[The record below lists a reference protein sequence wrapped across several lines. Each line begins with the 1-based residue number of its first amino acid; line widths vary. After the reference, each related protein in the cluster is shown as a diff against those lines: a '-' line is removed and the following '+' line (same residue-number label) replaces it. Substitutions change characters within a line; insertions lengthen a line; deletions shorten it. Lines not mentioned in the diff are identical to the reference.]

1 VVSVVAHPCEKAETQ
16 PGRQGK
22 SIPDSP
28 GRCHVIFSSPVF
40 ECDVAGTGRRRPS
53 APLTTISG
61 ITTKSSRLSEPRY
74 PSSHPIH
81 AEVQMPDAL
90 ESPSPP
96 SAPRGRSIA
105 ARRAA
110 RRAKFDR
117 EKRIVML
124 LNGGVSIAEVAAREG
139 VTVKRMHA
147 FIREILPRRAPQPPA
162 EFLALQ
168 ISRNEALIVSYNAM
182 SRANLEAVDRVVRI
196 VRELDRYHGFA
207 AAEPARFPVASRLAA
222 RRASLLRSRRRKDG
236 RKELAPQAIESPRF
250 APGRKWT
257 PFSRSREKAPRRAE

>member
-1 VVSVVAHPCEKAETQ
+1 
-16 PGRQGK
+16 
-22 SIPDSP
+22 
-28 GRCHVIFSSPVF
+28 
-40 ECDVAGTGRRRPS
+40 
-53 APLTTISG
+53 
-61 ITTKSSRLSEPRY
+61 
-74 PSSHPIH
+74 
-81 AEVQMPDAL
+81 MPDAL

-222 RRASLLRSRRRKDG
+222 PARIPLALEAPKGWPEGVGAASD
-236 RKELAPQAIESPRF
+236 
-250 APGRKWT
+250 
-257 PFSRSREKAPRRAE
+257 

>member
-1 VVSVVAHPCEKAETQ
+1 
-16 PGRQGK
+16 
-22 SIPDSP
+22 
-28 GRCHVIFSSPVF
+28 
-40 ECDVAGTGRRRPS
+40 
-53 APLTTISG
+53 
-61 ITTKSSRLSEPRY
+61 
-74 PSSHPIH
+74 
-81 AEVQMPDAL
+81 MPDAL

-257 PFSRSREKAPRRAE
+257 PFSRSREKALRRAE